1 MTEIR
6 VDDPSEWA
14 QKRLGYFPGG
24 LKVCRICDKF
34 GLESEMTKVEP
45 PGEEP
50 YYLCAGCE
58 SKLKHLFRRHGKRI
72 FNLGC

>member
-6 VDDPSEWA
+6 TDDASEWVPT
-14 QKRLGYFPGG
+14 RLGYFSVE
-24 LKVCRICDKF
+24 LEVCRICDKI

-45 PGEEP
+45 PGEEQ

-58 SKLKHLFRRHGKRI
+58 SKLKHLFRRNGKRI